1 MQQFITSAK
10 ACELLN
16 RVLQTVQTLNQTREL
31 FFGNASKPAPIAGPM
46 VLPTE
51 RMSVA
56 PVLTI
61 KLADLVREGAE
72 ARERRNQHS
81 RPQRPVNKPRQ
92 HQQFIPKKSHFTR
105 DLRAI
110 EILYKRTH
118 KLAS

>member
-10 ACELLN
+10 ACELLD

-31 FFGNASKPAPIAGPM
+31 FFGNALKIVPTAGPI

-92 HQQFIPKKSHFTR
+92 QQLLIPRKPHFTR
-105 DLRAI
+105 ELRAV